1 MRLQAVEVARWL
13 RRRVENVAV
22 ALLSVMFATFILQIF
37 FRYVLNNP
45 VGWSEEV
52 IITTWL
58 WSVLWG
64 AAFVLRESEE
74 IRFDIIYSNIGE
86 GARRVFTA
94 VSGLALI
101 VLYGISLPGAYSYVS
116 FMRVERSAY
125 LQVPISWLYSVY
137 VIFAVACV
145 GRYCWLVYQAVRGA
159 RSPATDPAQLVDSS
173 VPVSPFALCIVT
185 IVFLGTLGL
194 PIGHS
199 MIAASILYLLLSGLD
214 LGTVAE
220 QILHELFNSY
230 VLLAIPLFI
239 LAADL
244 MNIGSL
250 TDRLLQFCL
259 VLVGRFRGGLGHVN
273 VVANMIFAG
282 MSGSAIA
289 DAVGVGRIIIGMM
302 TKDGRY
308 PVAYAGAITAS
319 AAIIGPIIPPSIPM
333 VLYALISDTSIGYL
347 FLGGFVP
354 EIMLGVAFMTMNS
367 VIARRRNY
375 PVEPP
380 VPLRKVPRIT
390 LRAFPALMLPVILLF
405 GIYGGV
411 MTPTEGAAAAAFYA
425 LFASTVLYRAVTW
438 NQLYGAILTSG
449 KASTSI
455 GILIAGA
462 LVFNY
467 VVTSENIPKS
477 LQALMSGYHL
487 SAGGFLLIVNI
498 VLLILGCLL
507 EGSTILLVV
516 VPIFIPTAK
525 ALGIDLVHFGVVVVV
540 NIMIGLLTPPYG
552 LLLFVLANMTKQP
565 LTAIVREAAPF
576 IFTAIV
582 LLAFITVVP
591 ESILWLPRLMGYK
604 G

>member
-1 MRLQAVEVARWL
+1 
-13 RRRVENVAV
+13 
-22 ALLSVMFATFILQIF
+22 
-37 FRYVLNNP
+37 
-45 VGWSEEV
+45 
-52 IITTWL
+52 
-58 WSVLWG
+58 
-64 AAFVLRESEE
+64 
-74 IRFDIIYSNIGE
+74 
-86 GARRVFTA
+86 
-94 VSGLALI
+94 
-101 VLYGISLPGAYSYVS
+101 
-116 FMRVERSAY
+116 
-125 LQVPISWLYSVY
+125 
-137 VIFAVACV
+137 
-145 GRYCWLVYQAVRGA
+145 
-159 RSPATDPAQLVDSS
+159 

-214 LGTVAE
+214 LGTAAE
-220 QILHELFNSY
+220 QILNGLFSSY

-273 VVANMIFAG
+273 VAANMIFAG

-289 DAVGVGRIIIGMM
+289 DAVGIGRIIIGMM
-302 TKDGRY
+302 TKEGRY

-354 EIMLGVAFMTMNS
+354 GIMLGIAFMFMNS
-367 VIARRRNY
+367 VLARRRGF

-380 VPLRKVPRIT
+380 IA

-411 MTPTEGAAAAAFYA
+411 MTPTEAAAAAAFYA
-425 LFASTVLYRAVTW
+425 LLASTVLYRAVTW
-438 NQLYGAILTSG
+438 KQLYEAILTSG
-449 KASTSI
+449 KATTSI
-455 GILIAGA
+455 GMLIAGA

-467 VVTSENIPKS
+467 VVTVENVPKS
-477 LQALMSGYHL
+477 LAALLSSYQL
-487 SAGGFLLIVNI
+487 SAPGFLLTVNI
-498 VLLILGCLL
+498 ILLILGCLL
-507 EGSTILLVV
+507 EGSTILLVI

-552 LLLFVLANMTKQP
+552 LLLFVIANMTKQP
-565 LTAIVREAAPF
+565 LTVIVREAVPF
-576 IFTAIV
+576 VVLAIV
-582 LLAFITVVP
+582 VLALITMFP
-591 ESILWLPRLMGYK
+591 ESILWLPRVFGYK

>member
-1 MRLQAVEVARWL
+1 M
-13 RRRVENVAV
+13 
-22 ALLSVMFATFILQIF
+22 
-37 FRYVLNNP
+37 
-45 VGWSEEV
+45 
-52 IITTWL
+52 
-58 WSVLWG
+58 
-64 AAFVLRESEE
+64 
-74 IRFDIIYSNIGE
+74 
-86 GARRVFTA
+86 
-94 VSGLALI
+94 LI
-101 VLYGISLPGAYSYVS
+101 
-116 FMRVERSAY
+116 
-125 LQVPISWLYSVY
+125 
-137 VIFAVACV
+137 
-145 GRYCWLVYQAVRGA
+145 
-159 RSPATDPAQLVDSS
+159 
-173 VPVSPFALCIVT
+173 SPFALCIIT
-185 IVFLGTLGL
+185 IVALGALGL

-199 MIAASILYLLLSGLD
+199 MIVASILYLLLSGLD
-214 LGTVAE
+214 LGTAAE
-220 QILHELFNSY
+220 QILNGLFNSY

-289 DAVGVGRIIIGMM
+289 DAVGIGRIIIGMM
-302 TKDGRY
+302 TKEGRY
-308 PVAYAGAITAS
+308 PVAYAAAITAS

-354 EIMLGVAFMTMNS
+354 GVMLGIAFMTMNS
-367 VIARRRNY
+367 ILARRRNY

-380 VPLRKVPRIT
+380 IPAREIPKIT

-425 LFASTVLYRAVTW
+425 LLASTVLYRTVTW
-438 NQLYGAILTSG
+438 KQLYEAILTSG
-449 KASTSI
+449 RATTSI
-455 GILIAGA
+455 GMLIAGA

-467 VVTSENIPKS
+467 VVTIENVPAS
-477 LQALMSGYHL
+477 LARLLAGYHL
-487 SAGGFLLIVNI
+487 SAGGFLLVTNI
-498 VLLILGCLL
+498 LLLVLGCLL
-507 EGSTILLVV
+507 EGSTILLVI

-552 LLLFVLANMTKQP
+552 LLLFVLANMTRQP
-565 LTAIVREAAPF
+565 LGAIVREAAPF
-576 IFTAIV
+576 IAAALLVLAAIT
-582 LLAFITVVP
+582 LFPDT
-591 ESILWLPRLMGYK
+591 ILWLPRLMGYR